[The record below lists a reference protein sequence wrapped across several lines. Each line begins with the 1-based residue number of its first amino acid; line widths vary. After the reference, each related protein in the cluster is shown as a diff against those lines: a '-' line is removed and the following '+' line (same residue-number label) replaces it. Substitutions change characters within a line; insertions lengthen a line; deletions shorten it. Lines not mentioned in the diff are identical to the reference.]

1 MEEQPMSER
10 VRRLVD
16 AGRRD
21 DAGPTAGDDAGE
33 LLYRLCLGC
42 SQILDARPDGDAVRQ
57 YQEPP
62 APDYRDIWKRLNRQ
76 CHERNV

>member
-1 MEEQPMSER
+1 MSER

-21 DAGPTAGDDAGE
+21 SAGPTAGDDGGD

-42 SQILDARPDGDAVRQ
+42 SQVLDARPDGDAVRQ

-62 APDYRDIWKRLNRQ
+62 APDYRAIWTRLNRQ
-76 CHERNV
+76 SREQNV

>member
-1 MEEQPMSER
+1 MRELPISER

-21 DAGPTAGDDAGE
+21 SAVQPAGEDDGE

-42 SQILDARPDGDAVRQ
+42 SQVLDARPDGEAVRQ
-57 YQEPP
+57 HQDPP
-62 APDYRDIWKRLNRQ
+62 APDYRDIWARLNRQ
-76 CHERNV
+76 WRDRNG

>member
-1 MEEQPMSER
+1 MHER

-21 DAGPTAGDDAGE
+21 DATPLAGDDNGE

-42 SQILDARPDGDAVRQ
+42 SQVLDARPDGDAVRRH
-57 YQEPP
+57 QEPP
-62 APDYRDIWKRLNRQ
+62 APDYRDIWVRLNPQWR
-76 CHERNV
+76 ERNA